1 MLSSAKSARASGLE
15 AARTTYNQQIK
26 IIESFHQHGIIKKQ
40 INLDKSAYHAQTC
53 QT

>member
-26 IIESFHQHGIIKKQ
+26 IKTKNQRLKRVQ
-40 INLDKSAYHAQTC
+40 TALD
-53 QT
+53 